1 MLAIILQTVIG
12 LVLMAGIGGV
22 ILWVADGLAE
32 EMRGE

>member
-1 MLAIILQTVIG
+1 MLAIILQTVVGVTIMF
-12 LVLMAGIGGV
+12 VAGGI